1 MSKSLNKNIVKKETI
16 ERSKKTILQ
25 EVSEEDDITSSDEEE
40 IKEVVIVKKAKP
52 VNKLVERIH
61 TGKIQVEITPKQPIL
76 PDEIVNVVEYTK
88 TGRVRKPRSEKQI
101 LALRAAQIRKSELD
115 AINRTKKMA
124 DDKTLNKLYQKEI
137 EHKIENGSIPK
148 RVENKLRKDILVKL
162 KEKKLAELKEKY
174 NYNSDD
180 TSDEDKSESD
190 TDYDT
195 EEEVEK
201 VVEKKKKVVKKV
213 VAREHPV
220 PKNPTNVLDVCRS
233 YGF

>member
-1 MSKSLNKNIVKKETI
+1 MSKSLNKNIEKKETI

-40 IKEVVIVKKAKP
+40 IKEEIKVKPLKKNIKEKM
-52 VNKLVERIH
+52 VIH
-61 TGKIQVEITPKQPIL
+61 TTPIKVEITPKVEI

-101 LALRAAQIRKSELD
+101 QALKNAQVRKSELD

-190 TDYDT
+190 TDY
-195 EEEVEK
+195 ESEVEVEK
-201 VVEKKKKVVKKV
+201 EKPKKKTVKKV
-213 VAREHPV
+213 VTREHPV
-220 PKNPTNVLDVCRS
+220 PKQPTNVLEVCRS